1 MKKLIVISAFIL
13 FALSPPAISKQ
24 ITSHLKMVDGYF
36 NGILT
41 AHDDEPIWFG
51 ILEFDFLGSQH
62 LTCRMDSM
70 HTSGDAP
77 DRMSS
82 VNYRC
87 QNGFSVQLS
96 KNENDRYAILN
107 LQNINFESGE
117 ESQLGS
123 YKVTSSIPLTMI
135 ENNKYNDDL
144 FNKRNAEREQWVKE
158 NTVDVFSACDI
169 IMSSHLLAY
178 QMVNAGTQ
186 NNSAGRNEIR
196 DALSKL
202 YPKNAD
208 EMVQSFIIFHSG
220 DKEPFGMP
228 LTFGVKGRMIKMCM
242 DQPGD
247 YIPEFGSLVISG
259 KIFR

>member
-13 FALSPPAISKQ
+13 FSLSPPAMSKQ
-24 ITSHLKMVDGYF
+24 ITSHLKMVDGHF
-36 NGILT
+36 NGTLT
-41 AHDDEPIWFG
+41 ANDDEPIWFG
-51 ILEFDFLGSQH
+51 IFEYDFLGSQH

-70 HTSGDAP
+70 HTSGDVP
-77 DRMSS
+77 DRMTS

-96 KNENDRYAILN
+96 KKENDRYATLS

-117 ESQLGS
+117 EISLGS
-123 YKVTSSIPLTMI
+123 YKVTSSIPLMMI
-135 ENNKYNDDL
+135 ENNKYNDNL
-144 FNKRNAEREQWVKE
+144 FNKRNAEREQWIKD

-178 QMVNAGTQ
+178 QMVNAGSQ
-186 NNSAGRNEIR
+186 NNSVGKSKIR
-196 DALSKL
+196 SALSKL

-208 EMVQSFIIFHSG
+208 VMAQAFINFHSG

-228 LTFGVKGRMIKMCM
+228 LTFGVKGRMIKMCT
-242 DQPGD
+242 DNPSD
-247 YIPEFGSLVISG
+247 YIPEFGPLVMSG